1 MHRLH
6 LRLHAVQLFGSKRAM
21 SPLTVDKRQ
30 DFVEQI
36 RAVNR
41 RVASNLRDKK
51 KLTKKDLD
59 SIKNLF
65 LDYYEIYMHV
75 KRSVTR
81 PEILDESGIIV
92 STFEEY
98 ERHFRSYLQSNNDK
112 VVEWSLNWIDL
123 LQEFR
128 WLILIN
134 DGLADKP
141 NADDKVSTDV
151 DEFMASLDKE

>member
-1 MHRLH
+1 
-6 LRLHAVQLFGSKRAM
+6 M

-30 DFVEQI
+30 DFAEQI

-92 STFEEY
+92 SAFEEY

-134 DGLADKP
+134 DGLVDKP